1 MARRGAMVYTKIVR
15 PAWLGFAHATVC
27 HLAGEWTRHE
37 DGDGIREVH
46 HNTRE
51 GIWTGLRNDPRLFRG
66 VSKHELAQFV
76 AVFPWS
82 YNPKA
87 MTDDFPNVL
96 MAGREY
102 HGSPHMSRYF
112 IGRGLVGA
120 FR

>member
-1 MARRGAMVYTKIVR
+1 
-15 PAWLGFAHATVC
+15 
-27 HLAGEWTRHE
+27 
-37 DGDGIREVH
+37 
-46 HNTRE
+46 
-51 GIWTGLRNDPRLFRG
+51 
-66 VSKHELAQFV
+66 VSKHELAQFA
-76 AVFPWS
+76 AVFPWL